1 MKEKLTLS
9 IERETKRR
17 AKQYARAKGKSI
29 SEMVEEFLNQLAS
42 EEQWQPPEGSVVEKL
57 SGSLPINDERPYKE
71 IITETLSEKYNIDED
86 SD

>member
-17 AKQYARAKGKSI
+17 AKLYARAKGKSI
-29 SEMVEEFLNQLAS
+29 SEMVEEFLNQLGA
-42 EEQWQPPEGSVVEKL
+42 EESWQPPEGSVVEKL
-57 SGSLPINDERPYKE
+57 SGSLLVKDDRPYKE
-71 IITETLSEKYNIDED
+71 ILTESLSEKYDIDED